1 MSEKTNWFSV
11 LLIVIS
17 AFVGTASG
25 MLYAATMPLQAA
37 ELGAPEWVVTMIP
50 MGLPAIVAV
59 ILLLPVGAY
68 ADSSGRRKELLI
80 ASLFLT
86 LIADVGLYYTNSW
99 QALVLLRI
107 LTGLPFAFFSLY
119 AVLLAFIL
127 PEEKR
132 GTAMALGIGSAM
144 FGMGVFQ
151 AISGMLVSM
160 YGHKGLYLIG
170 AGLALLAIIFLL
182 PVKAPAVKLPAGISG
197 KDLASVVKN
206 RNILYTGI
214 LFIFYLT
221 GWQMMYGSFPTV
233 MVNILGAPVEV
244 QTVLFAVAS
253 VMLGFGTFI
262 WGPVIDKIG
271 TKKTIFIG
279 LGTSTVATFLIVTFA
294 SSSLWGYVIL
304 FWLATFG
311 GVCGAPGATTIATK
325 SVQPELATLAVN
337 MMFVFINLPA
347 IIGGMASGM
356 LIAAIGLM
364 GMLLAAAVLQLI
376 GTLMAAGLPKV

>member
-1 MSEKTNWFSV
+1 MAEKTDWFSV
-11 LLIVIS
+11 LLIVAS
-17 AFVGTASG
+17 AFLGTASG
-25 MLYAATMPLQAA
+25 MLYAPTMPLHAT
-37 ELGAPEWVVTMIP
+37 ELGAPDWVITMIP

-68 ADSSGRRKELLI
+68 ADSSGKRKELLI
-80 ASLFLT
+80 VALFLT
-86 LIADVGLYYTNSW
+86 AVANVGLYYTNSW
-99 QALVLLRI
+99 QVLTFLRI

-132 GTAMALGIGSAM
+132 GSAMALGIGSSM
-144 FGMGVFQ
+144 LGMGLFQ
-151 AISGMLVSM
+151 ALSGRLVSM

-170 AGLALLAIIFLL
+170 AGLALLALLLLL
-182 PVKAPAVKLPAGISG
+182 PVRAPAVKLPAGLSG
-197 KDLASVVKN
+197 KDIASVLSN

-214 LFIFYLT
+214 LFVFYLT

-233 MVNILGAPVEV
+233 MVNILGASVEL

-271 TKKTIFIG
+271 TRKTIFIG
-279 LGTSTVATFLIVTFA
+279 LGISTVATFLIWAFA
-294 SSSLWGYVIL
+294 SANLWGYVIL

-325 SVQPELATLAVN
+325 SVQPELATLAAN

-347 IIGGMASGM
+347 IIGGVVSGM
-356 LIAAIGLM
+356 LIAATGLM
-364 GMLLAAAVLQLI
+364 GMLLAAAILQLI
-376 GTLMAAGLPKV
+376 GTLMAARVPEF